1 MVQPVLGSESDC
13 VWHVLGLRQEAS
25 AGTPQS
31 QSAPVR
37 DGRAQS
43 PRSPSSVA
51 PATLSITFHGQG
63 TVPTVCQSREV
74 AGGARRQKRKVPSPP
89 LGAVSLPVAAALST
103 LSGRRGVTSAAPRG
117 PRRRVRAAPGSGG
130 GGRSQLPGWGEGAS
144 GRPGRGNSGDGEWS
158 RGKGQRG
165 TGTRPRRFWE
175 SAQFEGAVLPRL
187 CPRGVRAGSGR
198 QEQRPEHTAGR
209 GPGASAPSSGL
220 RAPGSCSTSHFL
232 RGKKQSE
239 VREAS

>member
-51 PATLSITFHGQG
+51 PATLPITFHGQG
-63 TVPTVCQSREV
+63 TVPTVCQSRQV
-74 AGGARRQKRKVPSPP
+74 AGGARRQNWKVPSPP
-89 LGAVSLPVAAALST
+89 PGAVSLPVATALST

-144 GRPGRGNSGDGEWS
+144 GRPGEGI
-158 RGKGQRG
+158 RG
-165 TGTRPRRFWE
+165 TENGRVGRDRE
-175 SAQFEGAVLPRL
+175 AQG
-187 CPRGVRAGSGR
+187 
-198 QEQRPEHTAGR
+198 HGR
-209 GPGASAPSSGL
+209 GGFGNPHSLRALSCHASAPAASAPGLAVRNRDLSTPPGGGRGRARPAPGSGL
-220 RAPGSCSTSHFL
+220 RAPAQRLTFSGEKNSP
-232 RGKKQSE
+232 R
-239 VREAS
+239 